1 MIRFVS
7 ALKLWLENGSNPY
20 EMLHVIQDL
29 ITPGTTR
36 RYNRSDTVLK
46 VSQKRGLGFPVT

>member
-1 MIRFVS
+1 MET
-7 ALKLWLENGSNPY
+7 LENGYGPY

-36 RYNRSDTVLK
+36 RYNRNDNVLK

>member
-1 MIRFVS
+1 MTS
-7 ALKLWLENGSNPY
+7 LENGYGPY

-36 RYNRSDTVLK
+36 RYNRTDIVLK
-46 VSQKRGLGFPVT
+46 VSLKRGLGFPMT